1 MKKNFHP
8 FHILKPSIWPFCFA
22 LSLGWV
28 AFSLVLLMH
37 GYKKGNI
44 SLISSLIIT
53 ITLLYKWWSE
63 VITESLSEHTDK
75 IRENLRLGMI
85 FFILSEVMFFFGFFW
100 AFFHSSLIPSVE
112 LLCEWPPVDLQNHV
126 IDPMGIPLANTVILL
141 ASSVSVTWCHRLL
154 VRPLYIKGEA
164 ILALFVTILLAILFL
179 FLQILEY
186 KNATLYI
193 SDGIYG
199 SCFYMLTGF
208 HGFHVFV
215 GTLMLVVSLI
225 RLILNHFADGTY
237 VGLESAIWYWH
248 FVDVVW
254 LILFCFVYVWG
265 NQNHNSIFIIS

>member
-22 LSLGWV
+22 LSLGWL
-28 AFSLVLLMH
+28 AFSVVLLMH

-44 SLISSLIIT
+44 SLISSLILTIT
-53 ITLLYKWWSE
+53 ILYKWWEE

-112 LLCEWPPVDLQNHV
+112 LLCEWPPVDLQNHI

-141 ASSVSVTWCHRLL
+141 ASSVSVTWAHRLL
-154 VRPLYIKGEA
+154 VRPLYIKEEA
-164 ILALFVTILLAILFL
+164 AHALLTTILLAVLFL

-215 GTLMLVVSLI
+215 GTLMLVVSFI
-225 RLILNHFADGTY
+225 RLVLNHFADGTY

-265 NQNHNSIFIIS
+265 NQNHNAIFIV